1 MCGAGARPLCV
12 HSRVWLSPCAA
23 LPPYRALAPS
33 DSGSG
38 PSCPL
43 CINLCNYTPLA
54 TRYFSHYTCAQN
66 AKYRKMCGS
75 GPLSSRCARAR
86 VGLRCVIHVLLRSD
100 TRGPFFSLSKRRRL
114 SDCTS
119 DCDKSR
125 EASSELRDARG
136 RCSEQRSFARRQ
148 LRPSVQCWVRYD
160 G

>member
-1 MCGAGARPLCV
+1 MLKNTLNRLLIKCD
-12 HSRVWLSPCAA
+12 RVTFFNATCTLINATCTFKMQ
-23 LPPYRALAPS
+23 PS
-33 DSGSG
+33 TH
-38 PSCPL
+38 L
-43 CINLCNYTPLA
+43 NATRYTFK
-54 TRYFSHYTCAQN
+54 RYFSHYTCAQN